1 MHVKVM
7 RAKNMYK
14 HDNDTS
20 ETTRQYLFC
29 KRFFILFFIY
39 LFLFCFVLL
48 ILYFLVCC
56 EILFVTINF
65 IEKCVDVNNRLDPN
79 LKLIYFRELSIER

>member
-1 MHVKVM
+1 
-7 RAKNMYK
+7 MYK

-20 ETTRQYLFC
+20 ETTRQYLFF
-29 KRFFILFFIY
+29 KRFSILFYIF
-39 LFLFCFVLL
+39 FVCFVLL
-48 ILYFLVCC
+48 VLYFLVCC

-65 IEKCVDVNNRLDPN
+65 IEKCVDVNNRLDTN